1 MQKLPDQ
8 NEIAAIVKMRDDNV
22 NLSWISYYI
31 RGDKRLVQQLSTLT
45 EALTEEPNLTYSA
58 QKGMMQND
66 LKALEVQKNLEEVK
80 INSSKEEVKDEFL
93 NSQQAFY

>member
-8 NEIAAIVKMRDDNV
+8 NEIAAIVKMRDDNE

-45 EALTEEPNLTYSA
+45 EALSEEPNLTYSA
-58 QKGMMQND
+58 
-66 LKALEVQKNLEEVK
+66 
-80 INSSKEEVKDEFL
+80 
-93 NSQQAFY
+93 

>member
-58 QKGMMQND
+58 
-66 LKALEVQKNLEEVK
+66 
-80 INSSKEEVKDEFL
+80 
-93 NSQQAFY
+93 

>member
-8 NEIAAIVKMRDDNV
+8 NEIAAVVKMRDDNV
-22 NLSWISYYI
+22 NLSWISYCI

-58 QKGMMQND
+58 
-66 LKALEVQKNLEEVK
+66 
-80 INSSKEEVKDEFL
+80 
-93 NSQQAFY
+93 

>member
-8 NEIAAIVKMRDDNV
+8 NEIAAIVKMRDDNE

-58 QKGMMQND
+58 
-66 LKALEVQKNLEEVK
+66 
-80 INSSKEEVKDEFL
+80 
-93 NSQQAFY
+93 

>member
-8 NEIAAIVKMRDDNV
+8 NEIAAIVKMRDDNE

-45 EALTEEPNLTYSA
+45 EALSEEPNLTIA
-58 QKGMMQND
+58 
-66 LKALEVQKNLEEVK
+66 
-80 INSSKEEVKDEFL
+80 
-93 NSQQAFY
+93 

>member
-31 RGDKRLVQQLSTLT
+31 RGDKRLVQKLSTLT
-45 EALTEEPNLTYSA
+45 EALTEEPNLTY
-58 QKGMMQND
+58 QKGMM
-66 LKALEVQKNLEEVK
+66 
-80 INSSKEEVKDEFL
+80 
-93 NSQQAFY
+93 

>member
-1 MQKLPDQ
+1 MFYAKELSILRKINAADIAANIMQKLPDQ
-8 NEIAAIVKMRDDNV
+8 NEIAAIVKMRDDNE

-58 QKGMMQND
+58 
-66 LKALEVQKNLEEVK
+66 
-80 INSSKEEVKDEFL
+80 
-93 NSQQAFY
+93 